1 MPMIN
6 QKNIC
11 STLLGA
17 ICLIVGWG
25 AATLLHECCHLAA
38 ARSLGL
44 PASLGKLTLTTGS
57 VVVPGGMTNIET
69 ALVAVAGSIGLI
81 TAGVLLVRLSSTP
94 AARMVGIIFLC
105 RAWIDALPLFDLDG
119 AIMEE
124 GAGWL
129 IAWTVVIVEILICG
143 GMIWYT
149 LNNHPDTHQH
159 PEVE

>member
-1 MPMIN
+1 MN
-6 QKNIC
+6 HKHVESTIC
-11 STLLGA
+11 GA

-44 PASLGKLTLTTGS
+44 PASLGKITFTTGS
-57 VVVPGGMTNIET
+57 VFVSGDMTNIET

-81 TAGVLLVRLSSTP
+81 TAGVMLVRLSSNP
-94 AARMVGIIFLC
+94 AARMVGIIFLS
-105 RAWIDALPLFDLDG
+105 RAWIDALPLCDLDG
-119 AIMEE
+119 AIMAE
-124 GAGWL
+124 GTGWL
-129 IAWTVVIVEILICG
+129 IAWTVVIAEILICG

-149 LNNHPDTHQH
+149 LNNHPDTHQN